1 MERGEGGKPELKV
14 FLMPARAC
22 IKEDILKGWNNEN
35 VKDKSI
41 WSKDEMFSNFK
52 KIASLLTIA
61 FFAMLLLTACGG
73 AQGKVNVTLGIFK
86 IDMPSTIKAGQ
97 VTFHV
102 TNEDTS
108 DTHEFVIF
116 KTDLAAGSLPLDS
129 SGNVDETAQGLTHI
143 DEIPVMAPGDVKDLT
158 VTLQPGKYVAI
169 CNLPGHYQAG
179 MYAGFTVQ

>member
-1 MERGEGGKPELKV
+1 MSIKIKH
-14 FLMPARAC
+14 FIPALVV
-22 IKEDILKGWNNEN
+22 IFIL
-35 VKDKSI
+35 VP
-41 WSKDEMFSNFK
+41 
-52 KIASLLTIA
+52 LLS
-61 FFAMLLLTACGG
+61 ACGG

-86 IDMPSTIKAGQ
+86 IDMPSTVKAGQ

-116 KTDLAAGSLPLDS
+116 KTDLEPGNLPLDDT
-129 SGNVDETAQGLTHI
+129 GNVDESAPSLTHI
-143 DEIPVMAPGDVKDLT
+143 DEIPDMAPGDVKDLT
-158 VTLQPGKYVAI
+158 VTLDPGKYVAI